1 MISIMLKT
9 FLCLAVVFL
18 FVATTPLEDIAGAFV
33 MLHVPYF
40 LVSIILVTYRYIYL
54 LVEEAGK
61 MHQAYILRH
70 FKKDALEMK
79 HMGSFLGLGGNDY
92 IEGGVIMIQINDVSI
107 VYDHTIIAI
116 NHLTTTIH
124 APVTAIIGENGSGK
138 STLLTS
144 IVGLHPMA
152 GSILVDG
159 IEVKKENLHT
169 IRKRVGYLFQ
179 NPDHQ
184 LFMNTVYEDI
194 AFGLVSQ
201 GMDQD
206 VVKEKVEAMAYQLH
220 IDDLLARNC
229 AKLSGG
235 QKSLVALAGVLVM
248 EPFLMNQQPS
258 LILRPDEEL
267 SIS

>member
-1 MISIMLKT
+1 
-9 FLCLAVVFL
+9 
-18 FVATTPLEDIAGAFV
+18 
-33 MLHVPYF
+33 
-40 LVSIILVTYRYIYL
+40 
-54 LVEEAGK
+54 
-61 MHQAYILRH
+61 
-70 FKKDALEMK
+70 
-79 HMGSFLGLGGNDY
+79 
-92 IEGGVIMIQINDVSI
+92 MIQINDVSI

-248 EPFLMNQQPS
+248 EPDILLLDEPTAFLDPKARRSIINILKS
-258 LILRPDEEL
+258 LPQSIILATHDLDMAYDLVDEVILIHKGMLITKGDKQMLTNKDILESNGLEL
-267 SIS
+267 PLRFQ

>member
-1 MISIMLKT
+1 
-9 FLCLAVVFL
+9 
-18 FVATTPLEDIAGAFV
+18 
-33 MLHVPYF
+33 
-40 LVSIILVTYRYIYL
+40 
-54 LVEEAGK
+54 
-61 MHQAYILRH
+61 
-70 FKKDALEMK
+70 
-79 HMGSFLGLGGNDY
+79 
-92 IEGGVIMIQINDVSI
+92 MIQINDVSI

-248 EPFLMNQQPS
+248 EPEILLLDEPTAFLDPKARRRIINILKS
-258 LILRPDEEL
+258 LPQSIILATHDLDMAYDLVDEVILIHKGMLITKGDKQILTNKDILESNGLEL
-267 SIS
+267 PLRFQ

>member
-1 MISIMLKT
+1 
-9 FLCLAVVFL
+9 
-18 FVATTPLEDIAGAFV
+18 
-33 MLHVPYF
+33 
-40 LVSIILVTYRYIYL
+40 
-54 LVEEAGK
+54 
-61 MHQAYILRH
+61 
-70 FKKDALEMK
+70 
-79 HMGSFLGLGGNDY
+79 
-92 IEGGVIMIQINDVSI
+92 MIQINDVSI

-159 IEVKKENLHT
+159 LEVKKDNLNA

-248 EPFLMNQQPS
+248 EPDILLLDEPTAFLDPKARRRIINILKS
-258 LILRPDEEL
+258 LPQSIILATHDLDMAYDLVDEVILIHKGMLITKGDKQILTNKDILESNGLEL
-267 SIS
+267 PLRFQ

>member
-1 MISIMLKT
+1 
-9 FLCLAVVFL
+9 
-18 FVATTPLEDIAGAFV
+18 
-33 MLHVPYF
+33 
-40 LVSIILVTYRYIYL
+40 
-54 LVEEAGK
+54 
-61 MHQAYILRH
+61 
-70 FKKDALEMK
+70 
-79 HMGSFLGLGGNDY
+79 
-92 IEGGVIMIQINDVSI
+92 MIQINDVSI
-107 VYDHTIIAI
+107 VYDHTITAI

-248 EPFLMNQQPS
+248 EPDILLLDEPTAFLDPKARRRIINILKS
-258 LILRPDEEL
+258 LPQSIILATHDLDMAYDLVDEVILIHKGMLITKGDKQMLTNKDILESNGLEL
-267 SIS
+267 PLRFQ

>member
-1 MISIMLKT
+1 
-9 FLCLAVVFL
+9 
-18 FVATTPLEDIAGAFV
+18 
-33 MLHVPYF
+33 
-40 LVSIILVTYRYIYL
+40 
-54 LVEEAGK
+54 
-61 MHQAYILRH
+61 
-70 FKKDALEMK
+70 
-79 HMGSFLGLGGNDY
+79 
-92 IEGGVIMIQINDVSI
+92 MIQINDVSI

-169 IRKRVGYLFQ
+169 IHKRVGYLFQ

-248 EPFLMNQQPS
+248 EPDILLLDEPTAFLDPKARRRIINILKS
-258 LILRPDEEL
+258 LPQSIILATHDLDMAYDLVDEVILIHKGMLITKGDKQMLTNKDILESNGLEL
-267 SIS
+267 PLRFQ

>member
-1 MISIMLKT
+1 
-9 FLCLAVVFL
+9 
-18 FVATTPLEDIAGAFV
+18 
-33 MLHVPYF
+33 
-40 LVSIILVTYRYIYL
+40 
-54 LVEEAGK
+54 
-61 MHQAYILRH
+61 
-70 FKKDALEMK
+70 
-79 HMGSFLGLGGNDY
+79 
-92 IEGGVIMIQINDVSI
+92 MIQINDVSI

-116 NHLTTTIH
+116 NHLATTIH

-159 IEVKKENLHT
+159 LEVKKDNLNA

-248 EPFLMNQQPS
+248 EPDILLLDEPTAFLDPKARRRIINILKS
-258 LILRPDEEL
+258 LPQSIILATHDLDMAYDLVDEVILIHKGMLITKGDKQILTNKDILESNGLEL
-267 SIS
+267 PLRFQ

>member
-1 MISIMLKT
+1 
-9 FLCLAVVFL
+9 
-18 FVATTPLEDIAGAFV
+18 
-33 MLHVPYF
+33 
-40 LVSIILVTYRYIYL
+40 
-54 LVEEAGK
+54 
-61 MHQAYILRH
+61 
-70 FKKDALEMK
+70 
-79 HMGSFLGLGGNDY
+79 
-92 IEGGVIMIQINDVSI
+92 MIQINDVSI

-248 EPFLMNQQPS
+248 EPDILLLDEPTAFLDPKARRRIINILKS
-258 LILRPDEEL
+258 LPQSIILATHDLDMAYDLVDEVILIHKGMLVTKGDKQILTNKDILESNGLEL
-267 SIS
+267 PLRFQ